1 MESCSGVPGI
11 VYNFYSKNLVTFED
25 NFSAKGDL
33 PMAIYFDYETTA
45 ILINYFDPEQN
56 KRFVFSYVLIVA
68 FHPHLNIRKIV
79 VQRSYGHS
87 LEQLNIIDYLS
98 EDQMKHIDVKLVKQL
113 NHVAQM
119 VRKKKSKNALRQMFS
134 IETAFVKKTLLQWF
148 DIKIKSQNLEID
160 LKMKNQFERK
170 NPINWQTDKCV
181 ECKCL
186 LKIDPL
192 DPHVPNHSM
201 SYGDFFIRYEHKFLR
216 SIYSNKET
224 AESPQMC
231 TLEKYYEAY
240 QKLVKI
246 CVGQLPLTSNYV
258 HSNQGDLFD
267 TNVRDFLDE
276 KHPDE
281 VEIKNLIKETVG
293 LQKNLNFN

>member
-1 MESCSGVPGI
+1 
-11 VYNFYSKNLVTFED
+11 
-25 NFSAKGDL
+25 
-33 PMAIYFDYETTA
+33 
-45 ILINYFDPEQN
+45 
-56 KRFVFSYVLIVA
+56 
-68 FHPHLNIRKIV
+68 
-79 VQRSYGHS
+79 
-87 LEQLNIIDYLS
+87 
-98 EDQMKHIDVKLVKQL
+98 
-113 NHVAQM
+113 
-119 VRKKKSKNALRQMFS
+119 MFS

-231 TLEKYYEAY
+231 NLEKYYEAY

-267 TNVRDFLDE
+267 ANVRDFLDE
-276 KHPDE
+276 KHPD
-281 VEIKNLIKETVG
+281 IKIDELRSKIDKAELKSLIKETVW
-293 LQKNLNFN
+293 KILNFNLKLYVFVYD